1 MPRKLLIAPSI
12 LTADFGR
19 LAESVEEAE
28 RAGVDWIHLDVMDGT
43 FVPNISFGPSTVAA
57 VRKATSLFVD
67 VHLMVS
73 QPERYLDA
81 FADAGADGINVHAEA
96 TLHPHRAL
104 QRIRELGKKV
114 GLTIN
119 PGTPLSQLEA
129 LLPELDLA
137 LLMSVNPGFGGQ
149 AYIPGTTARLERLRE
164 LRDAQNPECLI
175 QIDGGVKVDNV
186 AAIFD
191 AGADV
196 VVVGSALFNKNP
208 VQDNLNTFQEVLDA
222 TRHR

>member
-1 MPRKLLIAPSI
+1 M
-12 LTADFGR
+12 
-19 LAESVEEAE
+19 
-28 RAGVDWIHLDVMDGT
+28 
-43 FVPNISFGPSTVAA
+43 
-57 VRKATSLFVD
+57 
-67 VHLMVS
+67 
-73 QPERYLDA
+73 
-81 FADAGADGINVHAEA
+81 
-96 TLHPHRAL
+96 HPHRAL

-119 PGTPLSQLEA
+119 PGTPLSHLEA

-149 AYIPGTTARLERLRE
+149 AYIPGTTARLQRLRE

-175 QIDGGVKVDNV
+175 QIDGGVKVENV